1 MFDISA
7 KRGGV
12 SIKTNIVAHTFD
24 DNFNNIMPDKSE
36 VPLFHKLLRFQTCV
50 EKYFF
55 NVTFRVRKYQF
66 CFKVTKIFGSIF
78 IPGMRKKQKHLT
90 REISFYI
97 WKIYNFFYLQP
108 FVISYPTFVQ
118 GNYPTYSFLF
128 YKCPLQ
134 TLRLRSLRPSN
145 GRIFISIYCFYNIYF
160 AFIITLMSCQF
171 LCILFGSKKGS
182 KAEDSK
188 CNKATQIKRCFVNL
202 RNITT
207 FT

>member
-90 REISFYI
+90 RDV
-97 WKIYNFFYLQP
+97 L
-108 FVISYPTFVQ
+108 
-118 GNYPTYSFLF
+118 FLF
-128 YKCPLQ
+128 IFGKSIIFFTCSPLSLV
-134 TLRLRSLRPSN
+134 TLLLFRVTTLLILSCFINALYRLCAS
-145 GRIFISIYCFYNIYF
+145 
-160 AFIITLMSCQF
+160 
-171 LCILFGSKKGS
+171 
-182 KAEDSK
+182 E
-188 CNKATQIKRCFVNL
+188 V
-202 RNITT
+202 
-207 FT
+207 